1 MPRDARR
8 DLFADAK
15 VILRCR
21 AVILYSP
28 LHSRSEYH
36 PATPDITAEGNITR
50 RKANI
55 TEKRTYE
62 SKCVFLA
69 RLAGLEPTALRIGI

>member
-1 MPRDARR
+1 MPSLPRR
-8 DLFADAK
+8 DIFACGKSAI
-15 VILRCR
+15 VRF
-21 AVILYSP
+21 A
-28 LHSRSEYH
+28 HSDSIFAAYTRE
-36 PATPDITAEGNITR
+36 ANITAEDNITR

>member
-1 MPRDARR
+1 MPSLPRR
-8 DLFADAK
+8 DIFACGKSAI
-15 VILRCR
+15 VRF
-21 AVILYSP
+21 A
-28 LHSRSEYH
+28 HSDSIFAAY
-36 PATPDITAEGNITR
+36 I

>member
-1 MPRDARR
+1 MPRRARR
-8 DLFADAK
+8 DIFADAK

-28 LHSRSEYH
+28 SKLSEGNITRRK
-36 PATPDITAEGNITR
+36 ANITAEGNITR

-55 TEKRTYE
+55 TEKA
-62 SKCVFLA
+62 LA
-69 RLAGLEPTALRIGI
+69 IASAFSCDYTTK